1 MAADLPAYQAVQV
14 SAIKLI
20 QDAFRSAP
28 DLRPLV
34 PVDAMA
40 PIAAVC
46 LGMAFVLAFYFTM
59 YVSHTYG
66 RLPGGKL
73 SLSKNAVGLVSSL
86 FAGAGVVALFNAV
99 GVYV

>member
-1 MAADLPAYQAVQV
+1 MAADLSAYQAVQV

-59 YVSHTYG
+59 
-66 RLPGGKL
+66 LPGGKL
-73 SLSKNAVGLVSSL
+73 SLSKNVVGLVGSL